1 MVVAAET
8 LVDLLADQVAVDQ
21 VLQVQERLVRQDKEM
36 LAVMEIM
43 VVLIQAAEVAVVLA
57 LLALHQVTRQEVMA
71 VQVQVVLFQVRL

>member
-1 MVVAAET
+1 VVVAAET